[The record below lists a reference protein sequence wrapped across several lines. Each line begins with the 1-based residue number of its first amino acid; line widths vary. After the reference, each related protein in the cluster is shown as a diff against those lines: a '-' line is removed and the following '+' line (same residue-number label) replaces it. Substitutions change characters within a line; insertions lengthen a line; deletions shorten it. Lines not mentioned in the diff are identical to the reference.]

1 MDSKEGDAA
10 PTLLARILEGLPF
23 GALIV
28 DRELLLKA
36 SNSEAARL
44 LEIDPAEIAAGKA
57 IAPLIGS
64 LVARGDYGAGEA
76 ATATAHILT
85 QIASADSKFTQR
97 TPSGLVLGLS
107 CRAIDGDR
115 MITIEDLTH
124 EDAEREAL
132 KQSAHQMRALLDS
145 SPVAVAIVGTGGQLL
160 YTNHRHDE
168 LYGVPADQ
176 MPKNV
181 RELYVDPAQ
190 RDRLLEIFR
199 RDGELLN
206 AEVHN
211 RRPDGDT
218 FWSLLSWKRTEYDGQ
233 PVLISWIN
241 DITARKQAEA
251 AIQEARRVAEQ
262 ANRTKSDFLANMS
275 HELRTP
281 LNAIIGYSE
290 ILIEDAEDRGDE
302 ASVGDLQKIKGAGKH
317 LLGII
322 NDILDLSKIEA
333 GRMDVYLEQIFL
345 PKLIEEVHTIVE
357 PLMTKNGNTLVIDC
371 PADIGSLRTD
381 LTKLKQSLINLL
393 SNAAKFTKQGEV
405 RLSLARVVDDDRPA
419 RIRFAVSDSG
429 IGMTEEQMG
438 RLFQAFTQADSS
450 TTRHFGGT
458 GLGLTITK
466 HFCTMLG
473 GTVDVSSKPGEG
485 STFTIMLPD
494 QAIHAA
500 PAPSAP
506 LRKTAKGG
514 ADRAITVLVVD
525 DDPDV
530 HNLLSAILTKEGY
543 NVLFAR
549 DGVEALDMMRQAPPD
564 LITLDV
570 MMPKMD
576 GWSLLG
582 IMKSDVA
589 LHHIPVIMLTI
600 VDDRNLGYSLGA
612 SEFMTKPID
621 RGRLIAVIDQFSHA
635 EGDHVVLVVDDD
647 PEVRSVVRRT
657 VESAGLKVAEA
668 VHGRAALDWLRDN
681 PAPALILLDLMM
693 TEVDGFA
700 FLDQMRRNDDW
711 VDIPVVVL
719 TAKSLTEEERVF
731 LAERTMLIL
740 SKSAQPIGTLGRA
753 LAAIAERGH
762 VGGAKPALE

>member
-1 MDSKEGDAA
+1 VDSQDSDATSA
-10 PTLLARILEGLPF
+10 LLVRILEGLPF
-23 GALIV
+23 GALVV
-28 DRELLLKA
+28 DRDLLLKA
-36 SNSEAARL
+36 SNTEAARL
-44 LEIDPAEIAAGKA
+44 LEVDPTDLAAGRA
-57 IAPLIGS
+57 IATLIGR
-64 LVARGDYGAGEA
+64 LVARGDYGTFEAEA
-76 ATATAHILT
+76 ATHILA
-85 QIASADSKFTQR
+85 QLSSADSKFTQT
-97 TPSGLVLGLS
+97 TPAGRVLSLS
-107 CRAIDGDR
+107 CRASDGDR
-115 MITIEDLTH
+115 MITIEDLT
-124 EDAEREAL
+124 DAEAERRAL
-132 KQSAHQMRALLDS
+132 KQSAQQMRSLLDS
-145 SPVAVAIVGTGGQLL
+145 SPVAVAIVDLTGQLL

-181 RELYVDPAQ
+181 RELYVDPSQ
-190 RDRLLEIFR
+190 RDRLLESFR
-199 RDGELLN
+199 RNGQLLN
-206 AEVHN
+206 AEVQF
-211 RRPDGDT
+211 RRPDGGT
-218 FWSLLSWKRTEYDGQ
+218 FWSLLSWKRTEYDGR

-290 ILIEDAEDRGDE
+290 ILIEDADDRGDK
-302 ASVGDLQKIKGAGKH
+302 ASSADLEKIKGAGKH

-333 GRMDVYLEQIFL
+333 GRMDVYLEQVFL
-345 PKLIEEVHTIVE
+345 PRLIDEVRTLVE
-357 PLMTKNGNTLVIDC
+357 PLMSKNGNILIVDC
-371 PADIGSLRTD
+371 PADVGSLRTD

-405 RLSLARVVDDDRPA
+405 RLSLARLTDRDRPA
-419 RIRFAVSDSG
+419 RIRFAISDSG
-429 IGMTEEQMG
+429 IGMTEEQIG

-473 GTVDVSSKPGEG
+473 GTIDVSSKPDEG
-485 STFTIMLPD
+485 STFTITLPD
-494 QAIHAA
+494 RALHAA
-500 PAPSAP
+500 LAQGPSA
-506 LRKTAKGG
+506 RKVARHH
-514 ADRAITVLVVD
+514 ADGVMTVLVVD

-530 HNLLSAILTKEGY
+530 QDLLSAILAKEGY
-543 NVLFAR
+543 NVLFAH
-549 DGVEALDMMRQAPPD
+549 DGLEALDIMRQTPPD
-564 LITLDV
+564 VVTLDV

-582 IMKSDVA
+582 IMKSDPA
-589 LHHIPVIMLTI
+589 LHHIPVVMLTI

-612 SEFMTKPID
+612 SEYMTKPID
-621 RGRLIAVIDQFSHA
+621 RSRLIAVIEQFSRA
-635 EGDHVVLVVDDD
+635 EGDHVALVVDDD
-647 PEVRSVVRRT
+647 PEVRTIIRRT
-657 VESAGLKVAEA
+657 VEGEGLKVAEA

-693 TEVDGFA
+693 AEVDGFE
-700 FLDQMRRNDDW
+700 FLEQMRRNNDW
-711 VDIPVVVL
+711 IDIPVVVL
-719 TAKSLTEEERVF
+719 TAKSLTEEERIF

-740 SKSAQPIGTLGRA
+740 SKSAQPIDSLGRA
-753 LAAIAERGH
+753 LAAIAERGA
-762 VGGAKPALE
+762 VAAARAASG